1 MIQHEEPFKYL
12 KQNQKPLDLKVLEA
26 SSTARL
32 AVRGLGCVN
41 CEARVH
47 NALLALDGV
56 NLVRVFRWERLALV
70 AYDAAKL
77 TPDQLLAAVRG
88 AAVGPQRCYEAEVTE
103 VRPAKETLK
112 LVGGLV
118 QWQWPAPAPQEPE
131 GVWG

>member
-1 MIQHEEPFKYL
+1 MIRHEEPFKYL
-12 KQNQKPLDLKVLEA
+12 KQDHKPLDLKVLGV

-32 AVRGLGCVN
+32 VVRGIGCVN

-56 NLVRVFRWERLALV
+56 SLVRVFRWERIALV
-70 AYDAAKL
+70 AYDTTRV
-77 TPDQLLAAVRG
+77 TPDQLVAAVRG
-88 AAVGPQRCYEAEVTE
+88 AADGPQRCYEAEVTE

-112 LVGGLV
+112 VVGGVV
-118 QWQWPAPAPQEPE
+118 QWQWPDPAPQEPE